1 MRVERSWNRWKAI
14 PPVHAY
20 FGGEGTALGEHRQ
33 PVAARSVLVRQRSY
47 RPRLMLQCLS
57 TPVLATKRDRSSTP
71 ADRGSQG
78 RGRAARDARSAV
90 VPARRGTVMESDDLI
105 AAAPAPSMRLVGK
118 SSNQSEQSRPNLLP
132 WHRSQMGR
140 PSCCLMLAHH
150 RDHPPRR
157 EVVTS
162 GASWIAAR
170 LRHAHSASR
179 WMPVRRSCR
188 DKDSREDPRRRRRSL
203 RTRLPQP
210 SPLSML
216 LSNPTPLGACALD
229 SWELCRRHAA
239 TVFRRL
245 DQT

>member
-1 MRVERSWNRWKAI
+1 MDDRNSITAVLRAVALAGDTHQRRCSGVRCTVSAEQLIRINHAALESGEDNSCGKGCVHMRVERSWNRWKAI

-105 AAAPAPSMRLVGK
+105 AAAPAPCV
-118 SSNQSEQSRPNLLP
+118 SSGNPATNRSNLARIFYP
-132 WHRSQMGR
+132 GTGARWDD
-140 PSCCLMLAHH
+140 PA
-150 RDHPPRR
+150 
-157 EVVTS
+157 VV
-162 GASWIAAR
+162 
-170 LRHAHSASR
+170 
-179 WMPVRRSCR
+179 
-188 DKDSREDPRRRRRSL
+188 
-203 RTRLPQP
+203 
-210 SPLSML
+210 
-216 LSNPTPLGACALD
+216 
-229 SWELCRRHAA
+229 
-239 TVFRRL
+239 
-245 DQT
+245 